1 MRQWANCRPVAGS
14 TRSLSGIPLAQI
26 PIAYLRSHPGGLP
39 AIPVTRTTRRQ
50 IFRPLGIYLIVL
62 AVAIVLWGIG
72 YRLSLYRPH
81 PDPSARVSVA
91 KLWVGPRKAICLSSP
106 TKRAALPSPYSHLAE
121 VQNHTFPSGPDTI
134 LVISAA
140 TVSNGRVRLLLRT
153 LRSPPT
159 PFL

>member
-14 TRSLSGIPLAQI
+14 TRSLSGIPPAQI
-26 PIAYLRSHPGGLP
+26 PRAYLGSHPDGLLE
-39 AIPVTRTTRRQ
+39 IHVTGTARPH
-50 IFRPLGIYLIVL
+50 IFRPLGICLIVL

-72 YRLSLYRPH
+72 YKLSLYRPH
-81 PDPSARVSVA
+81 LDPSARVSVA
-91 KLWVGPRKAICLSSP
+91 KLWVGPRKAVCFSSP
-106 TKRAALPSPYSHLAE
+106 TQRVAPPSPYSQLAQ
-121 VQNHTFPSGPDTI
+121 VQNHTFPSGRDPI

-140 TVSNGRVRLLLRT
+140 PVSNGRVRLLLRS